1 MTLTQSPLAAADAP
15 PARPRRTARSRRTL
29 LAWAYA
35 SPTAALV
42 LVFFVVPVALVF
54 FMSGSD
60 WPLLAGNKGLNLPE
74 NYPAVVD
81 HRLFWPAIWFTVK
94 YTVIATV
101 LLIGLGLGL
110 AFLVQEVSRWRAFL
124 RTTFLLPTA
133 LGLASASLLFYALYS
148 PQVGPVAPLLE
159 KLGLT
164 EGVISPLGTP
174 TGALW
179 STVILIV
186 WRFAGFYMLLLLV
199 GLQSIPGEVY
209 EAARIDGASR
219 WQVFR
224 SITIPLL
231 RPSLALSTIM
241 CVTGSLLAFDQFYIL
256 TKGGPDSSTMTVVQL
271 VYNLAFESKRDL
283 GMAAALSVIVLLALV
298 VINVVQ
304 MRALAATDDAQDARR
319 LRAQRRAARRRAAA
333 QPTATQPEVAADA
346 QPTDAKEGEQA

>member
-1 MTLTQSPLAAADAP
+1 MTLTQNPPTTAAA
-15 PARPRRTARSRRTL
+15 PRVRSRRSARTRRSL
-29 LAWAYA
+29 RAWAYA

-42 LVFFVVPVALVF
+42 LVFFVVPVVLVF

-60 WPLLAGNKGLNLPE
+60 WPLLAGNKGFNFPD
-74 NYPAVVD
+74 NYTDVVD
-81 HRLFWPAIWFTVK
+81 QRMFWPAIWFTLK

-110 AFLVQEVSRWRAFL
+110 AFLVQEASRWRAFL

-148 PQVGPVAPLLE
+148 PQVGPIAPLLD

-164 EGVISPLGTP
+164 EGVVSPLGTP
-174 TGALW
+174 SGALW

-219 WQVFR
+219 WQIFR
-224 SITIPLL
+224 GITIPLL

-256 TKGGPDSSTMTVVQL
+256 TKGGPDGSTMTVVQL
-271 VYNLAFESKRDL
+271 VYSLAFESKRDL

-304 MRALAATDDAQDARR
+304 LRALRGSDDGAKQKKG
-319 LRAQRRAARRRAAA
+319 AAA
-333 QPTATQPEVAADA
+333 
-346 QPTDAKEGEQA
+346 

>member
-1 MTLTQSPLAAADAP
+1 MTLTQHHPADVAPAKP
-15 PARPRRTARSRRTL
+15 PARRPARARRNLR
-29 LAWAYA
+29 AWAYA

-42 LVFFVVPVALVF
+42 LVFFVIPVLLVF
-54 FMSGSD
+54 FMSGND
-60 WPLLAGNKGLNLPE
+60 WPLLAGNKGMNLPE
-74 NYPAVVD
+74 NYSAVVD
-81 HRLFWPAIWFTVK
+81 HRMFWPAIWFTLK

-110 AFLVQEVSRWRAFL
+110 AFLVQETSRWRAFL

-148 PQVGPVAPLLE
+148 PQVGPIAPLLE
-159 KLGLT
+159 KLGFT
-164 EGVISPLGTP
+164 EGVVSPLGTP
-174 TGALW
+174 SGALW
-179 STVILIV
+179 STVALIV

-199 GLQSIPGEVY
+199 GLQSIPGDVY

-219 WQVFR
+219 WQIFR
-224 SITIPLL
+224 GITIPLL

-256 TKGGPDSSTMTVVQL
+256 TKGGPDGSTMTVVQL

-304 MRALAATDDAQDARR
+304 LRALRGTDEGGAQKKG
-319 LRAQRRAARRRAAA
+319 
-333 QPTATQPEVAADA
+333 
-346 QPTDAKEGEQA
+346 AKA